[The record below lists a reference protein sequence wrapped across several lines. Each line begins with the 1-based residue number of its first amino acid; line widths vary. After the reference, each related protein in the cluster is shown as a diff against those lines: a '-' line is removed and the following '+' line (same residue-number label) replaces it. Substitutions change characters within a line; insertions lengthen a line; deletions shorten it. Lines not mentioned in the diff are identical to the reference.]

1 MCITKKSLTKISA
14 NTYYFK
20 IDVYFTEYFLAVEID
35 EQNHEGRELIFEKKK
50 KKQEALKKSL
60 VANLLELIQVMQK
73 RVMIQISKLARYKY
87 LIVNLKKKN
96 KRKTQQNKRT
106 RSRNK
111 KIKTSIN
118 KSKCTTSQKMF

>member
-1 MCITKKSLTKISA
+1 MTKISA

-35 EQNHEGRELIFEKKK
+35 EQNHEGTELIFEKKQ
-50 KKQEALKKSL
+50 KQEALKKSL

-118 KSKCTTSQKMF
+118 KSRCTTSQKMF